1 MGFNNIFLNIAVN
14 QTKSFY
20 LRVKLSF
27 DVRIQ
32 SFLCFREYRQN
43 PVIMKYLQ
51 ISKAIDCMFI
61 RLLKISFY
69 LGIECMKAL
78 LLCLAPFLI

>member
-1 MGFNNIFLNIAVN
+1 MPINFINILIQMGFNNIFLNIAVN

-27 DVRIQ
+27 DERIQ

-61 RLLKISFY
+61 SLLK
-69 LGIECMKAL
+69 
-78 LLCLAPFLI
+78 